1 MNKIAFAAGL
11 SAAVCLGSFA
21 VRAEDWPIPT
31 EGLQYQLDASD
42 ASTVLTDQDRGVV
55 TSWLA
60 KAWNPAFAQRF
71 AMENATLDTC
81 PWFKADAFGGKGGI
95 ATCIQKDTKSTFA
108 CSWLGSNV
116 ATSNRTIVLVLHET
130 LSSWYPYVW
139 GIKSE
144 IAGSSNA
151 ALGIGTT
158 RVGWNLSMP
167 INNYLKGGFVYTDGT
182 LTYMPRS
189 TDQVWRCPSDKDA
202 RLTVEISDTRFN
214 AASGCFAARIGGIYG
229 DATTDEGNSKGRF
242 MGGWYGEVI
251 VYDRKLTI
259 AERKLIDRHCC
270 AKWTTAPSVCTWKGP
285 ATGGDWLDAA
295 NWEGGV
301 PTVSNDVF
309 IAGATVAM
317 PNGAAV
323 KGLFLDGASLT
334 LAADAACTVVDLFVT
349 RGNSTVSIADG
360 ATLKASDVVPVDGV
374 KPTVTLAGGKLVWN
388 TSSLCRNTFTA
399 KGEGSCYGIMLAEYV
414 ERYALP
420 FVLTGTG
427 TFVKGGGN
435 ILSLQPG
442 DLPAGLDLVLDGGAL
457 DLNGNDLALS
467 SLAGG
472 GLVTNCLSGTATLT
486 LTAAD
491 PIAFES
497 SVAANVKLVKQ
508 GAAKLTLGGGAREAA
523 FTLQEGAAELA
534 EDVPPAS
541 IPGLVLHVDPS
552 RFDSLA
558 TNAEGVLLYVK
569 DLSPLGATLA
579 HHWQAGKTLEY
590 KGTTAVTMPHHDLT
604 AINGRP
610 AILFSRKRNAKGALA
625 YDSGLN
631 DFLIS
636 DTVITSR
643 TVFAVVDLRTDDK
656 PNAFGSYFTV
666 YGNMTACPNM
676 LMANRTPGN
685 EAWNKEKPLASG
697 RLFVNGAKVWDVADA
712 AYQPD
717 PIPATKNKPQ
727 LVVVATTNGES
738 SVVYHSQPSLCSGG
752 NEAYNYRISGYMGEV
767 VAYDRV
773 LTDDELERLSVSLMK
788 KWGIT
793 PSAGTTRDLLPNDTS
808 LAAGTTLDLN
818 GTTNAVKKI
827 SAGAS
832 GTATVTNGTLVPQEI
847 GVSVADG
854 RYGALKGD
862 ADWILDGTAL
872 TFDGNPSFGEIVGTA
887 GSISGSLGTV
897 SPAAAANR
905 VKKSVNR
912 LWIPGGLLLMVR

>member
-42 ASTVLTDQDRGVV
+42 GSTVLTDQDRGVV

-95 ATCIQKDTKSTFA
+95 ATCIKKDTKSTFA

-130 LSSWYPYVW
+130 LASWYPYVW

-151 ALGIGTT
+151 ALGIGTERNSWGST
-158 RVGWNLSMP
+158 MLV
-167 INNYLKGGFVYTDGT
+167 NNYLKGGFVYTDGSS
-182 LTYMPRS
+182 TYMPHS
-189 TDQVWRCPSDKDA
+189 TDMTWRCPADKDE
-202 RLTVEISDTRFN
+202 RLTVEISDIRFN
-214 AASGCFAARIGGIYG
+214 AASGCFAALIGGIYG
-229 DATTDEGNSKGRF
+229 DATTNAGNSRGRF
-242 MGGWYGEVI
+242 MGGWYGEII

-270 AKWTTAPSVCTWKGP
+270 AKWTTAPSVCTWKGS
-285 ATGGDWLDAA
+285 AAGGDWLDAG

-301 PTVSNDVF
+301 PAASNDVF

-317 PNGAAV
+317 PDGAAV
-323 KGLFLDGASLT
+323 GGLFLDEASLT
-334 LAADAACTVVDLFVT
+334 LAEGAACTVTDLFVT
-349 RGNSTVSIADG
+349 RGNATVSIANG
-360 ATLKASDVVPVDGV
+360 ATLKVSDVVSVDGV
-374 KPTVTLAGGKLVWN
+374 RPTVTLAGGKLVWN
-388 TSSLCRNTFTA
+388 TSSLCRNTFTK
-399 KGEGSCYGIMLAEYV
+399 KGETSCSGIMLAEYV
-414 ERYALP
+414 EHYALP

-435 ILSLQPG
+435 ILTLQSG
-442 DLPAGLDLVLDGGAL
+442 DLSVGLDLVLDGGAL
-457 DLNGNDLALS
+457 DLNGNDLGLA
-467 SLAGG
+467 SLDGEG
-472 GLVTNCLSGTATLT
+472 FVTNCLPGTVTLT
-486 LTAAD
+486 LTAAE
-491 PIAFES
+491 PTALETAI
-497 SVAANVKLVKQ
+497 AANVRLVKQ

-523 FTLQEGAAELA
+523 FELAEGAAELA

-552 RFDSLA
+552 RLDSVA

-569 DLSPLGATLA
+569 DISPMGATLA
-579 HHWQAGKTLEY
+579 HHAWAGQKLEY
-590 KGTTAVTMPHHDLT
+590 NGTKVVTMPHHDLT

-610 AILFSRKRNAKGALA
+610 AILFSRKRNATGNLA
-625 YDSGLN
+625 YDSSLN
-631 DFLIS
+631 DFLVS

-643 TVFAVVDLRTDDK
+643 TVFAVIDVRPSDRPYSRINL
-656 PNAFGSYFTV
+656 FTI
-666 YGNMTACPNM
+666 YGNMTACPN
-676 LMANRTPGN
+676 LLVCDRDN
-685 EAWNKEKPLASG
+685 ERWENGTPLASG
-697 RLFVNGAKVWDVADA
+697 RLFVDGAKVWDVADA

-717 PIPATKNKPQ
+717 PIPLVKNRPQ
-727 LVVVATTNGES
+727 LVVLATTNGES
-738 SVVYHSQPSLCSGG
+738 ATIYHSQPSLGSGG
-752 NEAYNYRISGYMGEV
+752 NEAYNYRMSGYLGEV

-773 LTDDELERLSVSLMK
+773 LMDDELERLSVSLMK

-793 PSAGTTRDLLPNDTS
+793 PSAGTARDLLPNDTS
-808 LAAGTTLDLN
+808 LAAGTTLGLN

-832 GTATVTNGTLVPQEI
+832 GMATVTNGTLVPQEI

-872 TFDGNPSFGEIVGTA
+872 TFDDRPSFGEIVGTS